1 MKKSVKL
8 LSLLM
13 VLIMALSMFTGCIT
27 VENNDVGED
36 ADPFDMTI
44 GIPVSTK
51 DESWSDWEFVLASVV
66 NDFKMFYN
74 INVKFTKVPTEGK
87 ALKKFMKKVDN
98 GKVACFFSDRQA
110 FIDELIENKN
120 LLSLE
125 TLQGTYDT
133 LLEKAPDGIIAL
145 AENEMAIKT
154 YMYPIYGTFQGL
166 YYNRTMFKEYELANP
181 TSWESI
187 LAAVTVLKEK
197 GVTPIAAGFADEGL
211 EYMIDELVLSEG
223 GSAEHSYQP
232 SFGVV
237 SSWERAVNDVKTL
250 EAAGAFTANCY
261 NVKFETAVRDFLD
274 GKAAMIV
281 APSTAFGGELSADD
295 VKVVGFPTTPTGKRE
310 AGAFVGRLD
319 HGFYISS
326 AYFNSG
332 DRERDSIFE
341 LMNTDY
347 LGGADFYE
355 IFMDESTFC
364 PNPEYYADFKETKMD
379 DALNALVS
387 KAEVADWPMRD
398 RIITMDTTVESF
410 RKALTGTPVE
420 VALQAAA
427 DAEIA
432 AIKAEEENA
441 K

>member
-13 VLIMALSMFTGCIT
+13 VLIMALSMFTGCVT
-27 VENNDVGED
+27 VENNDVTEN

-51 DESWSDWEFVLASVV
+51 DESWPDWEFALSTVV

-74 INVKFTKVPTEGK
+74 INVKFTQVPTEGK
-87 ALKKFMKKVDN
+87 ALKKFMKKVDS

-110 FIDELIENKN
+110 FIDELIEDKN

-197 GVTPIAAGFADEGL
+197 GVTPIAAGFADVGL

-237 SSWERAVNDVKTL
+237 SSWERAINDIKTL

-261 NVKFETAVRDFLD
+261 NVNFESAVQDFLD

-281 APSTAFGGELSADD
+281 APSTAFGGELPADD

-319 HGFYISS
+319 HGFYIST

-355 IFMDESTFC
+355 IFEDESTFC
-364 PNPEYYADFKETKMD
+364 PNPEYYADYKETKMD

-398 RIITMDTTVESF
+398 RIITMDTTVDSF

-420 VALQAAA
+420 EALQAAA